1 MTDPRSPRLQRPRR
15 NWTFT
20 PPTDA
25 ELGSLSWTTRLR
37 GRWTFLD
44 AVLLDPSQL
53 RDDAPRPSDLN
64 RRKK

>member
-1 MTDPRSPRLQRPRR
+1 MTDPRLPRKRR
-15 NWTFT
+15 HWTFT

-44 AVLLDPSQL
+44 AVLLDPESL
-53 RDDAPRPSDLN
+53 DDAPRPSDLN